1 MVWDLEGKRKESL
14 KTFTDDD
21 LASELERRQRE
32 KARAVREREM
42 ESLEK
47 DENENNMRNV

>member
-1 MVWDLEGKRKESL
+1 MVWDLEGKRKEAL

-32 KARAVREREM
+32 KARAVRERET
-42 ESLEK
+42 EPP
-47 DENENNMRNV
+47 ENED